1 MNQHDIPPC
10 SGKASPAVADD
21 APCRERTGSDIAGAT
36 SDSEAI
42 GGEAPAC
49 DLARLVQRLCAD
61 WSLEVTPK
69 GATQIADFAEL
80 LRPGTQVYVT
90 HLPKQPYEP
99 VIATA
104 ERLRAEGMIPV
115 PHIVARSVPD
125 RATLERWYGRL
136 AAAGVEEALLIA
148 GGTTTVA
155 GPYRDTLML
164 LDDCPPA
171 AHGLTR
177 LGIAGHPEGHA
188 HADREALD
196 RALASKVAYAEATG
210 TDLWMVTQFTF
221 DAQPLI
227 DWSARLQRQ
236 GIRVPVRVGLPGPAS
251 LATLL
256 KYAVSCG
263 VGASITAL
271 HNQPGKLWKM
281 TRPQPP
287 VAQLLA
293 LARHPGPWLGVHV
306 YPFGGTLQTAAWFR
320 ALQEGRFSIE
330 AQRLT
335 VHQGG
340 EGAV

>member
-1 MNQHDIPPC
+1 MTKHDVPPC
-10 SGKASPAVADD
+10 FGEAAQAVADV
-21 APCRERTGSDIAGAT
+21 APERESAGRDIAGAT
-36 SDSEAI
+36 GDSEAVEE
-42 GGEAPAC
+42 EAPPC
-49 DLARLVQRLCAD
+49 DLAWSVQRLCAD

-69 GATQIADFAEL
+69 GAAQIKDFAEL

-90 HLPKQPYEP
+90 HLPGHPYEP

-104 ERLRAEGMIPV
+104 ERLRAEGMVPV

-136 AAAGVEEALLIA
+136 AAAGVEAALLIA

-171 AHGLTR
+171 AHGMTR
-177 LGIAGHPEGHA
+177 LGVAGHPEDHA
-188 HADREALD
+188 HAEHVALDEALV
-196 RALASKVAYAEATG
+196 RKVAYAEATG

-236 GIRVPVRVGLPGPAS
+236 GIEVPVRVGLPGPAS

-263 VGASITAL
+263 IGASVAAL
-271 HNQPGKLWKM
+271 HHQPGKLWQM

-287 VAQLLA
+287 VDQLLA
-293 LARHPGPWLGVHV
+293 LARHPGPWLGVHAF
-306 YPFGGTLQTAAWFR
+306 PFGGILQTATWFR
-320 ALQEGRFSIE
+320 ALQAGRFSVE
-330 AQRLT
+330 AQQLT
-335 VHQGG
+335 VY
-340 EGAV
+340 